1 MTEIIKTMSVFD
13 NIVNRF
19 NDLKD
24 VINLQDE
31 DLKYLLEPK
40 LVSHT
45 EIEVD
50 GQKFPAWRIISNR
63 ALGPGKGGV
72 RFHPDVSEDEVK
84 SLAFWMSLKNSL
96 LDLPYGGAK
105 GGVKFNPKEHDAKF
119 LEKVSRKYIDAFYKV
134 LGQDKDIPAP
144 DVYTNPQTMSWML
157 DQYEKN
163 VGHHEPGMI
172 TGKPVELGG
181 IALRSDSTAKGAYL
195 VTLEMVRTL
204 GLKEKGLTVAIQG
217 FGNAGL
223 NVAKMLYADGF
234 RVIAA
239 NDSRGGVYNEE
250 GIDVNELIKFKE
262 EFGVVSAFS
271 NYKAISNDE
280 LLELDVDILILSALE
295 NQITEKNA
303 DKIKA
308 KQIVEIAN
316 GPINY
321 EADKILFGKG
331 ITVVPDILANAGG
344 VLVSYFEWSQNR
356 TGNILDQN
364 YLAGLL
370 NERMIKSWHNV
381 YNKHLELDK
390 KIDLRKSAYIIA
402 LERIIKAEKL
412 RGNL

>member
-1 MTEIIKTMSVFD
+1 MSVFD
-13 NIVNRF
+13 NVIKRF
-19 NDLKD
+19 EDLKE
-24 VINLQDE
+24 VINLKDE

-40 LVSHT
+40 LVSYT
-45 EIEVD
+45 ELEVD
-50 GQKFPAWRIISNR
+50 GKKLPAWRIISNR
-63 ALGPGKGGV
+63 ALGPGKGGI
-72 RFHPDVSEDEVK
+72 RFHPEVSEDEVK

-105 GGVKFNPKEHDAKF
+105 GGVKFNPKEHDPKF

-134 LGQDKDIPAP
+134 LGQDKDIPVP

-195 VTLEMVRTL
+195 VILEMVKTL

-234 RVIAA
+234 KIVAA
-239 NDSRGGVYNEE
+239 NDSRGGVHNEE
-250 GIDVNELIKFKE
+250 GIDINELIKFKE

-271 NYKAISNDE
+271 DYKAISNDE

-308 KQIVEIAN
+308 KQIIEIAN
-316 GPINY
+316 GPIDY
-321 EADKILFGKG
+321 EADKVLFAKG

-390 KIDLRKSAYIIA
+390 KIDLRKAAYIIA

>member
-1 MTEIIKTMSVFD
+1 MSVFD
-13 NIVNRF
+13 NVIKRF
-19 NDLKD
+19 EDLKE
-24 VINLQDE
+24 VINLKDE

-40 LVSHT
+40 LVSHA
-45 EIEVD
+45 ELEVD

-63 ALGPGKGGV
+63 ALGPGKGGI
-72 RFHPDVSEDEVK
+72 RFHPEVSEDEVK

-105 GGVKFNPKEHDAKF
+105 GGVKFNPKEHDTKF
-119 LEKVSRKYIDAFYKV
+119 LEKVSRKYIDSFYKI

-163 VGHHEPGMI
+163 IGHHEPGMI

-195 VTLEMVRTL
+195 VILEMVKTL
-204 GLKEKGLTVAIQG
+204 GLPEKGLTVAVQG

-234 RVIAA
+234 KIVAA
-239 NDSRGGVYNEE
+239 NDSRGGVHNEE
-250 GIDVNELIKFKE
+250 GIDINELIKFKE

-271 NYKAISNDE
+271 DYKAISNDE

-295 NQITEKNA
+295 NQITENNA

-308 KQIVEIAN
+308 KQVVEIAN
-316 GPINY
+316 GPISY
-321 EADKILFGKG
+321 EADKVLFDKG

-390 KIDLRKSAYIIA
+390 KIDLRKAAYIIA

>member
-105 GGVKFNPKEHDAKF
+105 GGVKFNPKDHDAKF

-195 VTLEMVRTL
+195 VTLEMVKTL

-234 RVIAA
+234 KVIAA

-331 ITVVPDILANAGG
+331 TTIVPDILANAGG

-364 YLAGLL
+364 YLTGLL